1 MNLKTEQSRMALSTA
16 AISAGVVLMLGTQMF
31 PHLLTWV
38 WAAAVMVAMVA
49 FSLIKY
55 FGKV

>member
-1 MNLKTEQSRMALSTA
+1 MNLKSEQSRLAFSTA
-16 AISAGVVLMLGTQMF
+16 AIAAGVVLVVGAQMF

-38 WAAAVMVAMVA
+38 WAAAVMVALVA
-49 FSLIKY
+49 FSLIQY